1 MARTDKTP
9 ARSNPGRN
17 PAESTESLS
26 EAASS
31 PEDLTRLIEGSL
43 QSTPTGL
50 SLETK
55 LGIVTITILVF
66 TFGFLVYRKVDLHQQ
81 QLMQVRGTPGAS
93 GDVIP
98 PGDSAAA
105 GSGVTESLSVD
116 GSVSGAS
123 SEFSADSAPASPAG
137 EPVAQSR
144 PENAELV
151 SVPAAQS
158 PFAEESL
165 QLDGDSGSGNM
176 AEAIAQPEQQYG
188 DVRGSMPEL
197 SFDEPDT
204 GTTGDSFAAAPREEI
219 SLALTDSAAELTT
232 GEIGVSE
239 DEPEQSA
246 AESSVPELNLG
257 SAGTADPAIPDPTS
271 ELAAVDVSENN
282 ASSDAD
288 PDQFSLNLSVGDSTE
303 AAAAV
308 PQEDLSAAPA
318 SEVVAE
324 ESEPALIAMVEPQQ
338 EDDPFF
344 SSASRGSSSAPQPQ
358 HEPQFQT
365 EQQLQSEQPGDFPS
379 DDENAATPARVE
391 AGSESGGKFSLRGFN
406 YQDNGNSADE
416 DSEEE
421 LATYDVVTVENGD
434 NYSKISRRVYGSS
447 RYFSAL
453 AVFNQNRISD
463 PRRMRPGMRVLTPP
477 AEVLEKKYPQL
488 LATQEHGNIQRAS
501 FIVTDEGGPAYRVG
515 ERETLSEIAERFLGR
530 SSRWTEIYRLNQSTL
545 KNPNKLKPGTILVL
559 PPDAVQVN
567 VAQ

>member
-1 MARTDKTP
+1 M
-9 ARSNPGRN
+9 
-17 PAESTESLS
+17 
-26 EAASS
+26 
-31 PEDLTRLIEGSL
+31 
-43 QSTPTGL
+43 

-105 GSGVTESLSVD
+105 GSGVTESMSVD
-116 GSVSGAS
+116 GSVSGTG
-123 SEFSADSAPASPAG
+123 SEFASDPAPASPAG
-137 EPVAQSR
+137 EPDEQFR

-151 SVPAAQS
+151 SVPSAQS

-165 QLDGDSGSGNM
+165 QLEGDSGSGNM
-176 AEAIAQPEQQYG
+176 AEAIAQPEQQND

-197 SFDEPDT
+197 SFDESDT
-204 GTTGDSFAAAPREEI
+204 GTTSDSFAATPREEI
-219 SLALTDSAAELTT
+219 SLALTDSAAESSS
-232 GEIGVSE
+232 GKIGITE

-246 AESSVPELNLG
+246 AESSVPELNIG
-257 SAGTADPAIPDPTS
+257 SPEMADPAFHDSALPEPTP
-271 ELAAVDVSENN
+271 ELAAVDHSEKNSPN
-282 ASSDAD
+282 VGDS
-288 PDQFSLNLSVGDSTE
+288 DQFSLNLSVDDSVGT
-303 AAAAV
+303 AAAA
-308 PQEDLSAAPA
+308 PHEEFSAAP
-318 SEVVAE
+318 SPEVIAE
-324 ESEPALIAMVEPQQ
+324 EPEPALIAMVEPQQ

-344 SSASRGSSSAPQPQ
+344 SSGSRGPSS
-358 HEPQFQT
+358 EPQTQLESQPLS

-379 DDENAATPARVE
+379 DDEKAATPARAE

-406 YQDNGNSADE
+406 YQDNGTSADE
-416 DSEEE
+416 VPSEEE

-488 LATQEHGNIQRAS
+488 LATPEHGSIQRAS